1 MIILKGIK
9 VADVLRTY
17 PKKDG
22 TIQTVR
28 EIAINNGSELE
39 NMIVEVPVDF
49 VLPKAD
55 ANGMIML
62 EDAKSNS
69 RSWDSVSKS
78 FQYNRIRYYIESKK

>member
-9 VADVLRTY
+9 VSDVSRTY
-17 PKKDG
+17 KKNDG

-28 EIAINNGSELE
+28 EIALNSGSELE

-49 VLPKAD
+49 VMPKAD

-69 RSWDSVSKS
+69 RTWNATEKQ
-78 FQYNRIRYYIESKK
+78 FQYNRIRYYIEKK